1 LKSVIINTDGQ
12 EEAVFMPSAEA
23 RSEGEMVQ
31 EALEFQRLIKLAQS
45 FFTPEYM
52 QELAQSRDLNLEESA
67 IEISALMAILG
78 LLEDYLAKAAEDAE
92 ERAFLKPILGEVNEW
107 EANAEKLVPELYKQN
122 MKPVF
127 VKAFSEI
134 PNLKTDILTYMMQH
148 VSAWAAGEA
157 LRILDVNDVASE
169 AFSNACKQIASNH
182 ELVYNWLANALSNY
196 CSSWARSI
204 LDEAE
209 KLNLNLQGLR
219 QLIGF
224 EPDQDSITDDL
235 HELGRYA
242 KLPQAKHTNALTRN
256 LTVKQPAT
264 IDLNG
269 KATILDNDFKLY
281 IEGFDKLVNGANT
294 SAVKFFDAA
303 VITCSKNRDPL
314 ARIPLKEYMELRG
327 LKDEKEARKQI
338 KADMEVLKAV
348 KFEYKG
354 TGKGR
359 GDWLSLS
366 LYGGRAGIYRGVIEF
381 RFTPEF
387 YASIPENQFMFI
399 PKEYFSTRDK
409 YNPHTAYFIRRIAEH
424 KRMNLGKPN
433 ENIIGVETLVNASP
447 TFPKYEDVNY
457 RFTQFILEPFERD
470 MDAITSI
477 KWHYAG
483 EQPTNY
489 NEFITSSVVI
499 TWVDY
504 PDVAK
509 LTQRKKT
516 PIKEENATKKRSK
529 KRG

>member
-1 LKSVIINTDGQ
+1 MLEQKIEPWFTEEYARELMERYKQEPWTEDKAEKIRQESRERGIQFRRETLKKIEELGPEGFVIEMIENLKRLIFELQNPTPEDLYKYTDAYFRDHIQ
-12 EEAVFMPSAEA
+12 MHEESLMFYESLLKDKKKLKKTFEAYAEK
-23 RSEGEMVQ
+23 
-31 EALEFQRLIKLAQS
+31 LQRL
-45 FFTPEYM
+45 E
-52 QELAQSRDLNLEESA
+52 EES
-67 IEISALMAILG
+67 G
-78 LLEDYLAKAAEDAE
+78 LLE
-92 ERAFLKPILGEVNEW
+92 
-107 EANAEKLVPELYKQN
+107 
-122 MKPVF
+122 
-127 VKAFSEI
+127 
-134 PNLKTDILTYMMQH
+134 
-148 VSAWAAGEA
+148 
-157 LRILDVNDVASE
+157 ND
-169 AFSNACKQIASNH
+169 FNFI
-182 ELVYNWLANALSNY
+182 
-196 CSSWARSI
+196 
-204 LDEAE
+204 D
-209 KLNLNLQGLR
+209 
-219 QLIGF
+219 
-224 EPDQDSITDDL
+224 
-235 HELGRYA
+235 LGRYM
-242 KLPQAKHTNALTRN
+242 KLPQDNHTNHLAHKLTTKIKDPAR
-256 LTVKQPAT
+256 LDRYTGTAT
-264 IDLNG
+264 I
-269 KATILDNDFKLY
+269 TSQDFRLY
-281 IEGFDKLVNGANT
+281 IEGYDKLVNGANT

-354 TGKGR
+354 SGKSR

-470 MDAITSI
+470 MDAIKSI

-489 NEFITSSVVI
+489 NEFITSNVVI

-504 PDVAK
+504 PDDEVKK
-509 LTQRKKT
+509 LTQRKKHSV
-516 PIKEENATKKRSK
+516 KGKKTHK
-529 KRG
+529 KRGG

>member
-1 LKSVIINTDGQ
+1 MAPKKVAPMFNEEWLKAHPIETDKYGFRIDV
-12 EEAVFMPSAEA
+12 EEQIAAAEE
-23 RSEGEMVQ
+23 EGRKFREEQ
-31 EALEFQRLIKLAQS
+31 EALIKEIGIEAYVKNLVKDAKDLIK
-45 FFTPEYM
+45 
-52 QELAQSRDLNLEESA
+52 
-67 IEISALMAILG
+67 G
-78 LLEDYLAKAAEDAE
+78 LEDPNSEDRKKYTEEFIQEIIERQKEFIKNADKLIANYKKLNTEEKREVAE
-92 ERAFLKPILGEVNEW
+92 ELG
-107 EANAEKLVPELYKQN
+107 Q
-122 MKPVF
+122 
-127 VKAFSEI
+127 
-134 PNLKTDILTYMMQH
+134 YM
-148 VSAWAAGEA
+148 
-157 LRILDVNDVASE
+157 
-169 AFSNACKQIASNH
+169 
-182 ELVYNWLANALSNY
+182 
-196 CSSWARSI
+196 
-204 LDEAE
+204 
-209 KLNLNLQGLR
+209 
-219 QLIGF
+219 
-224 EPDQDSITDDL
+224 
-235 HELGRYA
+235 
-242 KLPQAKHTNALTRN
+242 KLPQGTHTNNLARN
-256 LTVKQPAT
+256 LTTKIKDPAQL
-264 IDLNG
+264 DLTG
-269 KATILDNDFKLY
+269 KATITTKDFRLY
-281 IEGFDKLVNGANT
+281 IEGYDKLVNGANT

-303 VITCSKNRDPL
+303 VITCSRNRDPL

-399 PKEYFSTRDK
+399 PKEYFSTRDR

-447 TFPKYEDVNY
+447 LFPKYEDVY
-457 RFTQFILEPFERD
+457 YQFTQKILEPFERD

-483 EQPTNY
+483 DPPTNY
-489 NEFITSSVVI
+489 TEFITSSVVI

-504 PDVAK
+504 PDVLK
-509 LTQRKKT
+509 LTQRKKNSLNRDDT
-516 PIKEENATKKRSK
+516 NKKRSK